1 MTSLLVGVYSDIF
14 GYVFSVQMKEE
25 ILSSDQRS
33 TTAKVVVARTV
44 MLSFISFWRAAAIVL
59 NDLGSTVYY
68 IGGIVEQAI
77 GPAGPWYI
85 IAVMLFSFA
94 VRSIYMESSSMFV
107 RGGVYVVVRDAMG
120 PFIARLSVSALLFDY
135 VLTGPISSVSAGQYL
150 GRLVNEASE
159 LLQFQFRISPEQF
172 AVFFGILVTMYFWWY
187 NIKGLHES
195 SSKALRIM
203 QVTTLMVV
211 IFLVWCTL
219 TLLVRGPAQIPP
231 APAPSHLEFSEEG
244 LGWFKGTL
252 WPTIPIVAIIIAFG
266 HSVLSMSGFETLAQ
280 VYREIEFPKLKSL
293 KITGNIVCTY
303 ATISTGGIILLAAMI
318 IPDSVRINYAEN
330 LLGGLA
336 MYLAGPELLRL
347 AFHIF
352 VVIVGVL
359 ILSGAVNT
367 SIIGANGVMNRVA
380 EDGVL
385 DPWFQKPHRR
395 YGTTF
400 RIINLITVLQL
411 ITVVASRGQTYTL
424 GEAYAFGIVWS
435 FFLKALSVMVLR
447 FQRNDQQYKMPLN
460 FRFRGT
466 EIPVGLA
473 ATTLVL
479 LLVALANLFSKR
491 VATISGVSFTLLLF
505 TIFTISERRG
515 RKKQKHNGLEQF
527 NLDLRPEISTESI
540 QVRPGCVLVAVRD
553 YTRMDHLQSVLQ
565 KTNTSKQDI
574 VVMTI
579 RGVSSA
585 GSGEYGLSERQLFT
599 DYERELFTRVVS
611 LAEKEG
617 KTVQLLTVPGV
628 NPFDAMVQTAATLQ
642 ASRLVSGVSAR
653 MDSEELARRIGRAW
667 ERLPEPR
674 HPFSLEIISPGR
686 PSIFVNLGPH
696 PPRLWPEDVD
706 LVHGIWL
713 ELSDDFGAKLHHRDV
728 VGVALRRLNQELHSP
743 DRKAVLSD
751 VRQELDHRK

>member
-1 MTSLLVGVYSDIF
+1 
-14 GYVFSVQMKEE
+14 MKNK
-25 ILSSDQRS
+25 
-33 TTAKVVVARTV
+33 TAFLGQGASATKVVVASTV
-44 MLSFISFWRAAAIVL
+44 MLSFISFWRASAIVL
-59 NDLGSTVYY
+59 NDLGSSVYY
-68 IGGIVEQAI
+68 VGGIVEQAI
-77 GPAGPWYI
+77 GRTAPWFI
-85 IAVMLFSFA
+85 LAVMLFSFA
-94 VRSIYMESSSMFV
+94 VRSIYVESSSMFV

-120 PFIARLSVSALLFDY
+120 PFVARLSVSALLFDY

-280 VYREIEFPKLKSL
+280 VYREIEYPKLKSL

-303 ATISTGGIILLAAMI
+303 AAISTGGIILLASLI
-318 IPDSVRINYAEN
+318 IPDAVRKNYVEN
-330 LLGGLA
+330 LLGGLTTH
-336 MYLAGPELLRL
+336 LIGPELLRL

-395 YGTTF
+395 FGTTY
-400 RIINLITVLQL
+400 RIINLITILQL
-411 ITVVASRGQTYTL
+411 ITVVLSRGQTYLL
-424 GEAYAFGIVWS
+424 GEAYAFGIIWS
-435 FFLKALSVMVLR
+435 FFLKALSVVVLR
-447 FQRNDQQYKMPLN
+447 FQRHDQEYKTPGN
-460 FRFRGT
+460 FRIGGR
-466 EIPVGLA
+466 EIPFGLIL
-473 ATTLVL
+473 TTLVL
-479 LLVALANLFSKR
+479 FFVALANLFSKR
-491 VATISGVSFTLLLF
+491 IATISGVSFTAVLF
-505 TIFTISERRG
+505 VIFTISEKRSA
-515 RKKQKHNGLEQF
+515 RKKQKSDTFEQF
-527 NLDLRPEISTESI
+527 NLDVRTEISTESI
-540 QVRPGCVLVAVRD
+540 DVRPGCVLVAVRD
-553 YTRMDHLQSVLQ
+553 YNRLHHLQNVLQ
-565 KTNTSKQDI
+565 KTNTRKHDI

-579 RGVSSA
+579 RSVSTA
-585 GSGEYGLSERQLFT
+585 GAGEYLLSQDQLFT
-599 DYERELFTRVVS
+599 DYERELFSRVVS
-611 LAEKEG
+611 VAEKEG
-617 KTVQLLTVPGV
+617 KRVELLTVPGV
-628 NPFDAMVQTAATLQ
+628 NPFDAMVQTAATLK

-674 HPFSLEIISPGR
+674 HPFSLEIIDPGR

-706 LVHGIWL
+706 LVHGLWL
-713 ELSDDFGAKLHHRDV
+713 ELSDDFGSKLHHRDV
-728 VGVALRRLNQELHSP
+728 VGVALRRMKQELHS
-743 DRKAVLSD
+743 RERQKVLSD
-751 VRQELDHRK
+751 VREELEHREPKTSNDLK

>member
-1 MTSLLVGVYSDIF
+1 MTKKTSLTEQPPG
-14 GYVFSVQMKEE
+14 
-25 ILSSDQRS
+25 
-33 TTAKVVVARTV
+33 TATKVVVASTV
-44 MLSFISFWRAAAIVL
+44 MLAFISFWRAAAIVL

-68 IGGIVEQAI
+68 VGGIAEQAI
-77 GPAGPWYI
+77 GRSAPWFI
-85 IAVMLFSFA
+85 LGVMLFSFA

-150 GRLVNEASE
+150 GRLANETSE
-159 LLQFQFRISPEQF
+159 LLNLQFRISPNEF
-172 AVFFGILVTMYFWWY
+172 AVFFAILVTLYFWWY

-195 SSKALRIM
+195 STKALRIM
-203 QVTTLMVV
+203 QVTTVMVV
-211 IFLVWCTL
+211 IFLVWCCL
-219 TLLVRGPAQIPP
+219 TLAVRGPAQIPP
-231 APAPSHLEFSEEG
+231 PPTPSHLEFSDEG
-244 LGWFKGTL
+244 LGWFKGTF
-252 WPTIPIVAIIIAFG
+252 WPTIPVVAIIIAFG
-266 HSVLSMSGFETLAQ
+266 HTLLSMSGFETLAQ
-280 VYREIEFPKLKSL
+280 VYREIAYPKLKNL
-293 KITGNIVCTY
+293 YRTGNIVCAY
-303 ATISTGGIILLAAMI
+303 AAISTGVITLLAAMI
-318 IPDSVRINYAEN
+318 IPDNVRLQYAEN
-330 LLGGLA
+330 LLGGLTN
-336 MYLAGPELLRL
+336 YLVGPEFLRL
-347 AFHIF
+347 VFHVF
-352 VVIVGVL
+352 VVIVGVM

-447 FQRNDQQYKMPLN
+447 FQRSDQQYKMPLN

-515 RKKQKHNGLEQF
+515 AKKKKHNGLEQF

-574 VVMTI
+574 VVMTV

-585 GSGEYGLSERQLFT
+585 GSGEYGLSEQQLFT

-728 VGVALRRLNQELHSP
+728 VGVALRRLNQELHSA

>member
-1 MTSLLVGVYSDIF
+1 MT
-14 GYVFSVQMKEE
+14 VQPQAK
-25 ILSSDQRS
+25 
-33 TTAKVVVARTV
+33 TTTKVVVASTV
-44 MLSFISFWRAAAIVL
+44 MLAFISFWRAAAIVL

-68 IGGIVEQAI
+68 VGGIAEQAI
-77 GPAGPWYI
+77 GRSAPWFI
-85 IAVMLFSFA
+85 LGVMLFSFA

-135 VLTGPISSVSAGQYL
+135 ILTGPISSVSAGQYL
-150 GRLVNEASE
+150 GRLANETSE
-159 LLQFQFRISPEQF
+159 LLNLQFRISPNQF
-172 AVFFGILVTMYFWWY
+172 AVFFAMLVTMYFWWY
-187 NIKGLHES
+187 NVKGLHES
-195 SSKALRIM
+195 STKALQIM
-203 QVTTLMVV
+203 QITTVMVV
-211 IFLVWCTL
+211 IFLVWCGL
-219 TLLVRGPAQIPP
+219 TLAIRGPVQIPP
-231 APAPSHLEFSEEG
+231 APTPSNLEFSEEG
-244 LGWFKGTL
+244 LGWFKGTF
-252 WPTIPIVAIIIAFG
+252 WPTIPVVAIIIAFG
-266 HSVLSMSGFETLAQ
+266 HTLLSMSGFETLAQ
-280 VYREIEFPKLKSL
+280 VYREIAYPKLKNL
-293 KITGNIVCTY
+293 YRTGNIVCAY
-303 ATISTGGIILLAAMI
+303 ATISTGVITLFAAMI
-318 IPDSVRINYAEN
+318 IPDSVRLQYAEN
-330 LLGGLA
+330 LLGGLTN
-336 MYLAGPELLRL
+336 YLAGPELLRL
-347 AFHIF
+347 VFHIF

-395 YGTTF
+395 FGTTF
-400 RIINLITVLQL
+400 RIINMITALQL
-411 ITVVASRGQTYTL
+411 ITVIASRGQTYTL

-447 FQRNDQQYKMPLN
+447 FQRNDQEYKMPLN
-460 FRFRGT
+460 FGFRGT

-515 RKKQKHNGLEQF
+515 AKKKQNGLEQF

-553 YTRMDHLQSVLQ
+553 YTRMDHLQTVLQ
-565 KTNTSKQDI
+565 KTNTHKQDI
-574 VVMTI
+574 VVMTV
-579 RGVSSA
+579 RGVSAA
-585 GSGEYGLSERQLFT
+585 GSGEYGLSEQQLFT

-617 KTVQLLTVPGV
+617 KTVHLLTVPGV

-653 MDSEELARRIGRAW
+653 MDSEELARCIGRAW

-674 HPFSLEIISPGR
+674 HPFSLEIIAPGR

-706 LVHGIWL
+706 LVHNIWL
-713 ELSDDFGAKLHHRDV
+713 ELSDDCGAKLHHRDV
-728 VGVALRRLNQELHSP
+728 IGVALRRLNQELRS
-743 DRKAVLSD
+743 DRHGVLSD
-751 VRQELDHRK
+751 VRKELDHREPKSG